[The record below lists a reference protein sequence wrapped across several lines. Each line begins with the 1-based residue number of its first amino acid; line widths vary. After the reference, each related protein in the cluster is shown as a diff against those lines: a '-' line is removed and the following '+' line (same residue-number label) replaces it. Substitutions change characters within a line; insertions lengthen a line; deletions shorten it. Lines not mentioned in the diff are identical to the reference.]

1 MKTKS
6 KSIVKRKY
14 KKQGKVKG
22 SRKKKGSRKR
32 QKGGTNPTIELK
44 KNLGIGFHTFEN
56 NVYISDV
63 KKYKYKGET
72 PDPSEQLEEGYKI
85 LKVNNISLSD
95 PETDIKKIKSEMVKG
110 DTLILEYSTDKK
122 EYEDHKLKST
132 DRLLKRIPVSPSPVR
147 PSPVRPSPS
156 LNLERNSTYV

>member
-32 QKGGTNPTIELK
+32 QKGGTNQTIELK
-44 KNLGIGFHTFEN
+44 KNLGVSFYRKGN
-56 NVYISDV
+56 NMYISDV
-63 KKYKYKGET
+63 KKYKYKYKGEN

-95 PETDIKKIKSEMVKG
+95 PETDIKTIKSKMVKG

-122 EYEDHKLKST
+122 EYEDHKLRST
-132 DRLLKRIPVSPSPVR
+132 DGLLKRILVSPSPVR
-147 PSPVRPSPS
+147 PSPSP
-156 LNLERNSTYV
+156 NLERSSSYV

>member
-32 QKGGTNPTIELK
+32 QKGGTNQTIELK
-44 KNLGIGFHTFEN
+44 KNLGVSFYTKGN
-56 NVYISDV
+56 NMYISDV
-63 KKYKYKGET
+63 KKYKYKYKGEN

-95 PETDIKKIKSEMVKG
+95 PETDIETIKSEMVKG

-122 EYEDHKLKST
+122 EYEDHKLRST
-132 DRLLKRIPVSPSPVR
+132 KRLLKRIPVR
-147 PSPVRPSPS
+147 PSPVRPSSS
-156 LNLERNSTYV
+156 LTLVRNSTYV